1 MNSTGPFFRGPASA
15 GQEEEGPLS
24 FLASPTPSSATDLH
38 LPPHEYCSNGTVTK
52 KKKKKTEMQKKKR
65 QETDRRYR
73 QKKKK
78 AVQDTEEK
86 LAIAIAENGRLKA
99 AVEKL
104 RRENAYFKKQRFATI
119 YAEFSD
125 CLLNDPITTNI

>member
-1 MNSTGPFFRGPASA
+1 MDSA
-15 GQEEEGPLS
+15 GPLS

-38 LPPHEYCSNGTVTK
+38 LPPHAYRSNGSTVTK
-52 KKKKKTEMQKKKR
+52 KKKKKTEMQKRKKK

-78 AVQDTEEK
+78 AAQETEEK
-86 LAIAIAENGRLKA
+86 LTMAIAENGRLKA

-104 RRENAYFKKQRFATI
+104 RRENAYFKKQRR
-119 YAEFSD
+119 SD
-125 CLLNDPITTNI
+125 G